1 MLLAPVAGAAVL
13 ACFGAS
19 GVAFLRRFSSALDPV
34 ERLVYGI
41 PLGWVLASLAI
52 LVVACFVGLHVWLVV
67 AVSAIGAVSLFF
79 QGRERHD
86 SERKRGQ
93 SLFAAIVL
101 GILVLRWL
109 LFWSGAFTVD
119 AEGLWTSQ
127 DSLWGDAAQ
136 HLGDTTSFAYGD
148 KIGRASCRERV

>member
-1 MLLAPVAGAAVL
+1 MLLAPLAGAAIL

-19 GVAFLRRFSSALDPV
+19 GVTFLRRFSPALDPV

-52 LVVACFVGLHVWLVV
+52 LVLACFVGLHVWLVV
-67 AVSAIGAVSLFF
+67 AVSAMGTVPLFF
-79 QGRERHD
+79 QGRERRD

-127 DSLWGDAAQ
+127 KSLWGDAAQ
-136 HLGDTTSFAYGD
+136 HLG
-148 KIGRASCRERV
+148 